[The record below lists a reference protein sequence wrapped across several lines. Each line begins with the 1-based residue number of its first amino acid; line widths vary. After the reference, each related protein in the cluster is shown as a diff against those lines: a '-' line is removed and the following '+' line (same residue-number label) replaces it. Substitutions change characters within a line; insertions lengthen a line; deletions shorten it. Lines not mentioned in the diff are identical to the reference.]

1 MQLMTRCIVLGVMW
15 CVAAGCGS
23 NPADPTPV
31 PLPAG
36 SLTAFRITGS
46 TSLAAIGETAQLTAL
61 ATLSDGAERNVTVES
76 AWASTDPSV
85 VTVSSTGLL
94 TVLRFGA
101 TLISARYQNRSATLS
116 LRPSPPGTFVITGWA
131 REPGEGGLAGVTVT
145 DVASSI
151 SAQTNSSGTYSLASL
166 PTSTARLR
174 FTKDGYEVTEI
185 NATQTNGEAAL
196 QRIIRVSV
204 GETASPPRFAPND
217 LIYTV
222 GGERCVTCRL
232 LRLVAPAAGTLHVRV
247 AWNEPR
253 VILSLWANGSVIEG
267 STTELVADLP
277 VRGGES
283 IVYLSLKPAGTSGG
297 FHVPFTIESSMR

>member
-1 MQLMTRCIVLGVMW
+1 VGFHRPLSRHRIVYGAADSSSLRGNVDIRTLPEPFGDS
-15 CVAAGCGS
+15 VAA
-23 NPADPTPV
+23 AIT
-31 PLPAG
+31 AG
-36 SLTAFRITGS
+36 HVR
-46 TSLAAIGETAQLTAL
+46 
-61 ATLSDGAERNVTVES
+61 DHRV
-76 AWASTDPSV
+76 
-85 VTVSSTGLL
+85 
-94 TVLRFGA
+94 
-101 TLISARYQNRSATLS
+101 
-116 LRPSPPGTFVITGWA
+116 
-131 REPGEGGLAGVTVT
+131 GEGTWRRRTRGRHGYRRRILDLRA
-145 DVASSI
+145 D
-151 SAQTNSSGTYSLASL
+151 QFERHLSLASL

-185 NATQTNGEAAL
+185 NATQTDGQAAL

-204 GETASPPRFAPND
+204 GETVSPPRFAPND